1 MAVFGDFSFQVTQH
15 VAWRLVPGMADSSPQ
30 ADPLTFPL
38 ATVFVVV
45 VFTLFSIEVRL
56 HKSFRNKHKYK
67 ELLYTLHSCSSGLAF

>member
-56 HKSFRNKHKYK
+56 HKSFRNRNTNTKNYC
-67 ELLYTLHSCSSGLAF
+67 TLFTHVLQG